1 MFSSKVHTEAAS
13 QEFRAKKSFRIT
25 SAEYEVLSDERD
37 LTQLLDSNTGATF
50 PFYESLTLPHLGS
63 ALTGV
68 EREHGRWFHPSVSIE
83 SQ

>member
-1 MFSSKVHTEAAS
+1 MLRQPPKSSEPRNPFA
-13 QEFRAKKSFRIT
+13 
-25 SAEYEVLSDERD
+25 D

-68 EREHGRWFHPSVSIE
+68 EREHGQWFHPSVSIE